1 MKPPDDTLLSLTPN
15 ILDIVALKV
24 WAKRDVLL
32 GLWKQGLM
40 LCRGEVVTVQGRHFA
55 LNSREFWMAEKM
67 KRLKKYLHQQAEAF

>member
-1 MKPPDDTLLSLTPN
+1 MKPPDDTLLSLAPN

-55 LNSREFWMAEKM
+55 LNSAEIWMAEMRK
-67 KRLKKYLHQQAEAF
+67 LLKYLR

>member
-55 LNSREFWMAEKM
+55 
-67 KRLKKYLHQQAEAF
+67 